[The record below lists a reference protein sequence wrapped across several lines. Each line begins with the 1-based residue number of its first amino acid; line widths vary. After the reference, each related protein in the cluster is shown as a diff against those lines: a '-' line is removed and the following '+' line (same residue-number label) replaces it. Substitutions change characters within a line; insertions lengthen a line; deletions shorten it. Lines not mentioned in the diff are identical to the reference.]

1 MKIKIAAVIVFLLSG
16 CASLQSPRETNI
28 AVSTLLDEIQ
38 IAINEIDARTG
49 DGSGLP
55 PFKNAEVKLTTKAK
69 ISSEGSASLILSG
82 EKSKTSTDSN
92 VLTLELVPNPA
103 TAELLSKGTG
113 HEIAEYVIAAVTAV
127 DEKGF
132 LKLNSLTVEAGLEVV
147 QAAGGNIEVELIGI
161 TVKGGRKGESTE
173 SNNLKLV
180 FAYPAEKESK

>member
-1 MKIKIAAVIVFLLSG
+1 MKIKVIAFVVVLLSG
-16 CASLQSPRETNI
+16 CANLQSPQETNI

-49 DGSGLP
+49 SESGLP

-69 ISSEGSASLILSG
+69 ISTEGSASLVLSG

-92 VLTLELVPNPA
+92 VLTLELIPNPA
-103 TAELLSKGTG
+103 TAESLTESTG
-113 HEIAEYVIAAVTAV
+113 HQIAEYVIAAVTAV
-127 DEKGF
+127 DEKGY

-147 QAAGGNIEVELIGI
+147 QVAGGGIEVELVGV

-173 SNNLKLV
+173 SNTLKLV
-180 FAYPAEKESK
+180 FAHPAEKKSK